1 MLAYLRV
8 QFLHKLRGFTFNQ
21 SGKKAGKGKTILAAL
36 GMTVLMLYLYGVL
49 VFLEYMVFDT
59 LTSMPLLSLMKPE
72 YVLLVAVLLAST
84 LLTLIYGFFSVN
96 AQLFFSDDVAG
107 VAALPLSGRSVLTV
121 RMISAWVSDALL
133 TLLAVLPLAVMI
145 SLKFGFDAL
154 LYVKLI
160 VICACVPLI
169 PLTVDMLLS
178 FLLIRI
184 SGLWKRRE
192 GITVI
197 ATFLL
202 MFLVIGGELML
213 SGMEEEELSQM
224 MISLLI
230 GEKSIVNVLLANYP
244 PLQWAADGL
253 MKTGADAWLS
263 IGLFVLVS
271 VAVFAV
277 AIWLLGNRYLPLAVK
292 QSEIRTSLN
301 KGERKMKGGEERSPR
316 KALLM
321 QELREI
327 FTVPAYV
334 TNGLAGVIMIP
345 LMLVAMGVALAQTG
359 EIGEFLDVVSRYLNN
374 EIMFAIVA
382 GLGIFAS
389 SISIASTSVSREG
402 ATHEIRKTFPISGLD
417 HLLPKLWT
425 GMIINSIA
433 LVVVDVAAIV
443 VLPKF
448 WLGTLLGFLVAQ
460 IANFALNALSL
471 SFDAAHPKLNWKTE
485 QEAMK
490 SNFNTMIVFLESLA
504 LIGLM
509 AGVVFGVVKLG
520 GTFATGLLAAS
531 LLAAGMAVLSWM
543 LLSRKAAKDYFLN

>member
-8 QFLHKLRGFTFNQ
+8 QLLHKLRGFTFDQ
-21 SGKKAGKGKTILAAL
+21 SGKKAGAAKKIFAGL
-36 GMTVLMLYLYGVL
+36 GMAVLMLYLYGL
-49 VFLEYMVFDT
+49 LIFLEYMVFDT
-59 LTSMPLLSLMKPE
+59 LTSMPVLSMMKAE

-121 RMISAWVSDALL
+121 RMISAWASDALL

-145 SLKFGFDAL
+145 GLKFGFDAL

-160 VICACVPLI
+160 LICAFVPLI
-169 PLTVDMLLS
+169 PLTADMLLS

-197 ATFLL
+197 ATFLM
-202 MFLVIGGELML
+202 MFLVIGGEMMI
-213 SGMEEEELSQM
+213 SGMEEEEISKLL
-224 MISLLI
+224 ISLLV
-230 GEKSIVNVLLANYP
+230 GEKSIVNVLLGKYP

-253 MKTGADAWLS
+253 MKTGAEAWLS
-263 IGLFVLVS
+263 IGLFALVS
-271 VAVFAV
+271 AGIFAA
-277 AIWLLGNRYLPLAVK
+277 AIWLLGNHYLPLAVK

-316 KALLM
+316 KALFM

-334 TNGLAGVIMIP
+334 TNGLAGVIMVP
-345 LMLVAMGVALAQTG
+345 LMLVCMGVALAQTG
-359 EIGEFLDVVSRYLNN
+359 EIGEVLDLVNRFLNN
-374 EIMFAIVA
+374 EIMFAVVA
-382 GLGIFAS
+382 GLGIFAG
-389 SISIASTSVSREG
+389 SISVASTSVSREG

-417 HLLPKLWT
+417 HLLPKLWV
-425 GMIINSIA
+425 GMAVNSIA
-433 LVVVDVAAIV
+433 LVVITGAAIV
-443 VLPKF
+443 LLPKF
-448 WLGTLLGFLVAQ
+448 WAGSLLGFLVAQ
-460 IANFALNALSL
+460 IANFMLNALSL
-471 SFDAAHPKLNWKTE
+471 CFDAAHPKLNWKTE
-485 QEAMK
+485 QEAIK
-490 SNFNTMIVFLESLA
+490 SNFNSMIVFLEALA

-509 AGVVFGVVKLG
+509 AGVIVLVVSIG
-520 GTFATGLLAAS
+520 GTFTTGLLAAS
-531 LLAAGMAVLSWM
+531 LLLAVAALLSWLM
-543 LLSRKAAKDYFLN
+543 LSRKAVKDYFLH